1 MVRFVLVQ
9 PAEQGAMVHHTIEIT
24 VPTEATEGVLAELE
38 ALEGV
43 VTLSVLHGASV
54 KPPGDVVTVHALN
67 RGVDA
72 VLAVAAQAR
81 QRGPVS
87 VSTAGL
93 QSLLDQQAQRA
104 IDDDVDEAPWEE
116 FERILRHHGQL
127 NLNFLALMGLGAA
140 IAVAGLLSAPVPQ
153 ALALA
158 AAAIIA
164 PAFEPVAK
172 LAVGLVRGSWY
183 AVRRALIAVASGYVV
198 MALAGALAYLLLQG
212 LGAAS
217 PKSLAASEGVKLVID
232 PTAADWLISAGGAI
246 AGLVIVTA
254 FRHAVLAG
262 ALIALA
268 LVPAAAL
275 VGAGLGAGQA
285 VMALDAL
292 RRVGLDVLLVIVLG
306 GVVVL
311 LKQRL
316 IHHNRRP
323 LI

>member
-1 MVRFVLVQ
+1 M
-9 PAEQGAMVHHTIEIT
+9 HHTIEIR
-24 VPTEATEGVLAELE
+24 VPTETTEGVLAELE

-43 VTLSVLHGASV
+43 VALSVLSGASI

-72 VLAVAAQAR
+72 VLMVAAQAR

-93 QSLLDQQAQRA
+93 QSLVDQQIQRT

-116 FERILRHHGQL
+116 FERALRHHGRL
-127 NLNFLALMGLGAA
+127 TLNFLTLMGLGAA

-183 AVRRALIAVASGYVV
+183 AVRRALIVVASGYVV

>member
-1 MVRFVLVQ
+1 
-9 PAEQGAMVHHTIEIT
+9 MVHHTIEIR
-24 VPTEATEGVLAELE
+24 VPTETTEDVLGELE

-43 VTLSVLHGASV
+43 IALSVVRRASV

-81 QRGPVS
+81 QFGPVS
-87 VSTAGL
+87 LSTAGL
-93 QSLLDQQAQRA
+93 QSLVDQQAQLT
-104 IDDDVDEAPWEE
+104 IDNDVDEAPWEE
-116 FERILRHHGQL
+116 FERSLRHHGRL
-127 NLNFLALMGLGAA
+127 NLNFLVLMGLGAA
-140 IAVAGLLSAPVPQ
+140 IAVAGLVSAPVPQ

-172 LAVGLVRGSWY
+172 LTVGLVRHSWY
-183 AVRRALIAVASGYVV
+183 AVRRAFIAAASGYL
-198 MALAGALAYLLLQG
+198 ALALVGALTYLLLHG
-212 LGAAS
+212 LGTAS
-217 PKSLAASEGVKLVID
+217 PKSLAASEGVKMVIE
-232 PTAADWLISAGGAI
+232 PTAADWFISAGGAI

-254 FRHAVLAG
+254 FRQAVLAG

-275 VGAGLGAGQA
+275 VGAGLAAGEV
-285 VMALDAL
+285 VMALAAL
-292 RRVGLDVLLVIVLG
+292 QRVGLDVLLVIVLG
-306 GVVVL
+306 GAVVL

-323 LI
+323 LT

>member
-1 MVRFVLVQ
+1 M
-9 PAEQGAMVHHTIEIT
+9 HHTIEIR
-24 VPTEATEGVLAELE
+24 VPTETTEGVLAELE

-43 VTLSVLHGASV
+43 VALSVLPGASV

-81 QRGPVS
+81 QFGLVS

-93 QSLLDQQAQRA
+93 ESLMDQQAQRA
-104 IDDDVDEAPWEE
+104 IDNDVDEAPWEE
-116 FERILRHHGQL
+116 FERTLRHHSRP
-127 NLNFLALMGLGAA
+127 NLNFLALMGLGAT

-183 AVRRALIAVASGYVV
+183 AVRRAFIAAASGYVV
-198 MALAGALAYLLLQG
+198 LVLVGALAYLLLQG
-212 LGAAS
+212 LGAAG

-275 VGAGLGAGQA
+275 VGVGLAAGEV
-285 VMALDAL
+285 VMALEAL

-316 IHHNRRP
+316 VHHNRCP
-323 LI
+323 WI